1 VCVCVLPVDRYW
13 FYATS
18 IGISRASRPRS
29 LARKMT
35 KIGYTLFTDKTTFM
49 PVIDEEEQK
58 RGCL

>member
-1 VCVCVLPVDRYW
+1 
-13 FYATS
+13 
-18 IGISRASRPRS
+18 
-29 LARKMT
+29 MT